1 MALRVGLARQQE
13 NPNKSFLLTLQLM
26 ENVSKS
32 SYNASILPKFL
43 QQGPKRRRNIGIPSG
58 AGIIGTEP

>member
-1 MALRVGLARQQE
+1 
-13 NPNKSFLLTLQLM
+13 M
-26 ENVSKS
+26 ETVSKS

-43 QQGPKRRRNIGIPSG
+43 QQGPKRRKIGIPSG